1 MTREGP
7 GSRLPTGVPGPHFR
21 PLTATVA
28 LSMSGCSTDVNRPA
42 LQNREPPCVR
52 RQATRPRSSSTPR
65 STETGRG
72 RAQRGRCGPTAG
84 SAHLE
89 TLRREPLR
97 SESRNRQTGQQE
109 TGRSRALVA
118 VLDLLQVS
126 HMWEPL
132 RREPLRRESHNR
144 PTGQRG
150 TGVCRLWGR
159 TPGLG
164 CGAFDRRW
172 VWACGGTVVVG
183 RTTVTV
189 GWPADL
195 EVGCPLGAVGHRE
208 VGRCARRSGVAI
220 TVHTGVEHR
229 AAGCLLRFDGDLT
242 WEFVPVGAAGAG
254 AGYGGVAGTRPGV
267 APCRQ
272 RRPFVAGSPRC
283 SATSS
288 TPAVA
293 QRPRGTPPR

>member
-65 STETGRG
+65 ST
-72 RAQRGRCGPTAG
+72 
-84 SAHLE
+84 
-89 TLRREPLR
+89 
-97 SESRNRQTGQQE
+97 E

-293 QRPRGTPPR
+293 QRPRGTPPG